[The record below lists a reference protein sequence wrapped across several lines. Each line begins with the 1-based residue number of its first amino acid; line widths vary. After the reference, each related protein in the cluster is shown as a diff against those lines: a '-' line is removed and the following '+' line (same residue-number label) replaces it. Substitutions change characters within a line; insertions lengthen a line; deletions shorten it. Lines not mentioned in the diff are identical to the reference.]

1 MRAMRA
7 AKCFL
12 IILSLV
18 LTVLPASVKA
28 QGRQQ
33 SVGLVLSGGG
43 AKGIAHVGLIKALED
58 NDIPIDFI
66 TGTSMGAIVGGLYAC
81 GYTPEQMMEL
91 FKSRYFNYMAV
102 GKADPS
108 FTYYY
113 ASQPSSPQMFGMAV
127 GRADSTASKAFFNPQ
142 SLISPTAM
150 DFGFMQIFAPYTAV
164 CHNNYNNLFVP
175 LRVVAS
181 DVNAKRK
188 KVMGTG
194 RLEESIRASMSFPL
208 VFQATKIGNEVLYD
222 GGIYDNFPVDVM
234 QADFAPDIM
243 IGSDVSAPDKGP
255 ANSYFDQLDLLVS
268 RQQNYEVPADKGIKV
283 KIDVSRFSLLDWDKA
298 EAIYQAGYDRGMQM
312 IDSIKKRVHSRIP
325 AKTVAMRRAVFRSRT
340 PELRFDTVNVD
351 GGTPRQNEFVNS
363 LFRPAPGT
371 DTLGVDRARLAFY
384 RTLSTGRMDYLRAR
398 THCTNDSTGL
408 FTLNIEARAKSHY
421 TVGAGAYITSS
432 NNSYIY
438 LRGGYESLTS
448 LSADVEAYIGQSYMA
463 GAFTGSLAMSSRTPS
478 DLRLQVVAQRRKYY
492 QNEKLFFRDDAPTF
506 VTAYQYYSKLSWNV
520 AAGRTGL
527 ADVGVGIG
535 KLRSTYYA
543 SIMENDP
550 AKHHVDFFL
559 GQAYAGYETSSLNS
573 INYPTTGHQLKV
585 SAAGLL
591 GSATVRQ
598 TGLEPRK
605 HLAWLQVDASE
616 RFYIDLHRKWSLGLE
631 SRVLL
636 STRPLL
642 ATYDASISSTS
653 GYAPTPAS
661 TNVFNP
667 ALHANSFVAA
677 SLVPVY
683 KFNSSF
689 SARILASAFLPVR
702 RILPTADGS
711 AHYGHYFGATCFFGE
726 FNLVYSLPFGDIAAY
741 CNYVSKPGKANVGI
755 SFGIYLPEP
764 DFIR

>member
-1 MRAMRA
+1 MRAMRVV
-7 AKCFL
+7 KCCLL
-12 IILSLV
+12 IISLM
-18 LTVLPASVKA
+18 LTVLPAPLKA

-102 GKADPS
+102 GKADPA
-108 FTYYY
+108 FTYYF
-113 ASQPSSPQMFGMAV
+113 ASQPATPQMFGMAV
-127 GRADSTASKAFFNPQ
+127 GRTDSAATASFFNPQ

-150 DFGFMQIFAPYTAV
+150 DFGFMQIFAPYTAL
-164 CHNNYNNLFVP
+164 CRGNYNNLFVP

-188 KVMGTG
+188 KVMGSG

-234 QADFAPDIM
+234 QSDFAPDIM
-243 IGSDVSAPDKGP
+243 IGSDVSTPDKGP

-268 RQQNYEVPADKGIKV
+268 RKQSYEVPSEKGIKIH
-283 KIDVSRFSLLDWDKA
+283 IDVSRFSLLDWDKA
-298 EAIYQAGYDRGMQM
+298 QAIYQVGYDRGMQM
-312 IDSIKKRVHSRIP
+312 IDSIKERVHSRIP
-325 AKTVAMRRAVFRSRT
+325 AKTVAMRRSVFRSRT
-340 PELRFDTVNVD
+340 PELRFDSVSVQ
-351 GGTPRQNEFVNS
+351 GGTPRQNEFVRS
-363 LFRPAPGT
+363 LFRPAHGN
-371 DTLGVDRARLAFY
+371 DTIGIDRARLAFY
-384 RTLSTGRMDYLRAR
+384 RTLSTGRMDLLRAR
-398 THCTNDSTGL
+398 THCTNDSAGL
-408 FTLNIEARAKSHY
+408 FALDIEAHAKSHY

-438 LRGGYESLTS
+438 LRGGYASLTS
-448 LSADVEAYIGQSYMA
+448 LSADIEAYIGQSYMA
-463 GAFTGSLAMSSRTPS
+463 GAFTGSLAFSSRAPS
-478 DLRLQVVAQRRKYY
+478 ALRLQIVAQRRKYY
-492 QNEKLFFRDDAPTF
+492 QNEKLFFRDDSPSF
-506 VTAYQYYSKLSWNV
+506 VTNHQYYTKLSWNV

-527 ADVGVGIG
+527 ADIGIG
-535 KLRSTYYA
+535 AAKLRSTYYA
-543 SIMENDP
+543 SVIESDP
-550 AKHHVDFFL
+550 AKHHVDYVL

-573 INYPTTGHQLKV
+573 LNYPTSGHMLRV
-585 SAAGLL
+585 TAAGLL

-598 TGLEPRK
+598 TGFEPHK
-605 HLAWLQVDASE
+605 HLAWMQVDASE
-616 RFYIDLHRKWSLGLE
+616 RFYIDIHRKWSLGLE

-642 ATYDASISSTS
+642 AAYDASISSAP

-661 TNVFNP
+661 TTVFNP

-689 SARILASAFLPVR
+689 SARLLASAILPVR
-702 RILPTADGS
+702 RILPLADGS
-711 AHYGHYFGATCFFGE
+711 AHYGHYFGASCFFGE

-755 SFGIYLPEP
+755 SLGIYLPEP
-764 DFIR
+764 NFIK